1 MQREAP
7 CPRRLHVQDEDAR
20 AGCKGA
26 ATAVNAWLENLVPE
40 PMQSRACS
48 CLPRPLQPAAPRQ
61 QRLAAQPQAR
71 TPPTQARLLRDT
83 KHASQQAPP
92 WPSLKAGLGRRQP
105 LRPSRV
111 LAPVLLRQCHEQKH
125 HL

>member
-1 MQREAP
+1 MLREAP

-40 PMQSRACS
+40 PMQSR
-48 CLPRPLQPAAPRQ
+48 Q

-71 TPPTQARLLRDT
+71 TPSTQARLLQKM
-83 KHASQQAPP
+83 KHVAQQPPP
-92 WPSLKAGLGRRQP
+92 WPCLKAGLGRRQP

-111 LAPVLLRQCHEQKH
+111 LAPVLLPQFRELKH
-125 HL
+125 HA